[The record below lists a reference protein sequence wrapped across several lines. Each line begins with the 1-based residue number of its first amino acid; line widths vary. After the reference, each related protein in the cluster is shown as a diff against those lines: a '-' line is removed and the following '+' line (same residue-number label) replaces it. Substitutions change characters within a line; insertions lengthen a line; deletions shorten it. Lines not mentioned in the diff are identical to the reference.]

1 MNLECKIN
9 YYVNNVDGESVK
21 TSKTVLVMDP
31 ANYTEAETL
40 AMKHTSVIEKEED
53 VSSDTGEFWVFPI
66 REMKINTYLP
76 KSEKGGGEA
85 DGAWYLCT
93 CEYMEEVKGKMKSRT
108 HKVLCFASDS
118 SLASEKAIESAKEII
133 GVGKECTC
141 KAIKKTETN
150 CEQVYDVV
158 FNDDTASNC
167 KRINGTYEYCMQW
180 IEANRNDNT
189 TYFGDYKGGTV
200 SVVEVNTGNY
210 VYTENI

>member
-93 CEYMEEVKGKMKSRT
+93 CEYMEEVKGKMKSQT

-141 KAIKKTETN
+141 KAIKKTEVK
-150 CEQVYDVV
+150 EIIM
-158 FNDDTASNC
+158 A
-167 KRINGTYEYCMQW
+167 
-180 IEANRNDNT
+180 EAGLNQT
-189 TYFGDYKGGTV
+189 GGQ
-200 SVVEVNTGNY
+200 E
-210 VYTENI
+210 